1 MPLQGG
7 LSVEQMCQ
15 LSQVSRASF
24 YRYLRRGWHAE
35 EEMALRSA
43 VQSVV
48 LQHRWRYGYRRVTV
62 ELRTQG
68 MVVNHKRIARIMRED
83 NLLTVREQWYRS
95 PGHSLRVARVH
106 LNLAGRMTL
115 SGPNQLW
122 AADITYVRLT
132 REFVY
137 LAVVLDV
144 FSRKVIGWALGR
156 GLKAQLPLSALEQAI
171 ANRRPPPGVVHHSDQ
186 GVQYGSR
193 EYMQKL
199 RDHRM
204 LPSMSRPGNPY
215 DNATCESFLKTIKRE
230 EIYASEYRDFE
241 DLRQKLEEF
250 IDRYY
255 NRSRL
260 HSALGYCSP
269 EEFENR
275 RKTQSGAPLAGV
287 ITFFG
292 GRM

>member
-1 MPLQGG
+1 
-7 LSVEQMCQ
+7 
-15 LSQVSRASF
+15 
-24 YRYLRRGWHAE
+24 
-35 EEMALRSA
+35 MALRSA

-48 LQHRWRYGYRRVTV
+48 IQHRWRYGYRRVTV

-83 NLLTVREQWYRS
+83 NLLTVREQWFRTS
-95 PGHSLRVARVH
+95 GDSLRVARVH

-137 LAVVLDV
+137 LAVVLDI

-171 ANRRPPPGVVHHSDQ
+171 ADRKPPPGVVHHSDQ
-186 GVQYGSR
+186 GLQYGSR

-199 RDHRM
+199 RDHQM

-241 DLRQKLEEF
+241 DLRQKIEEF

-275 RKTQSGAPLAGV
+275 RNTQSGAPLAGV
-287 ITFFG
+287 ITFLG
-292 GRM
+292 DRM

>member
-7 LSVEQMCQ
+7 LSVERMCQ

-24 YRYLRRGWHAE
+24 YRYLRRGWQAE

-48 LQHRWRYGYRRVTV
+48 IQHRWRYGYRRVTV

-68 MVVNHKRIARIMRED
+68 MVANHKRIARIMRED
-83 NLLTVREQWYRS
+83 NLLTVRELWFQP

-122 AADITYVRLT
+122 SADITYVRLT

-144 FSRKVIGWALGR
+144 FSRKVIGWALGKR
-156 GLKAQLPLSALEQAI
+156 LKAQLPLSALEQAI
-171 ANRRPPPGVVHHSDQ
+171 ADRKPPPGVVHHSDQ
-186 GVQYGSR
+186 GVQYASL

-241 DLRQKLEEF
+241 DLRQKVEEF

-292 GRM
+292 DRM